1 MLDNQ
6 AIVKVAVPRRVWDS
20 YDYSVP
26 SDTTIPRIGARVSVP
41 LGRGRAVGIVI
52 GYSEESKYELKD
64 ILNVVD
70 ESPFLSED
78 LVELGSWMSEYYH
91 HPLGSVFETI
101 LPRQAI
107 NGMPAKAEPEQIWRL
122 SSSKDSQEIK
132 ANATRQRQ
140 AYEAIRDRG
149 EILESELKQFGITKS
164 TLKALE
170 EKQLIVKSD
179 VELVLE
185 VTPSPYT
192 LTDEQEQAVGAIKSS
207 LNRYESFLVDGIT
220 GSGKTEVYL
229 QVIEQVLRQGRQA
242 LLLVPEIALTP
253 QMTARFQERFSSMV
267 IVHSMISN
275 AKRFETWTKAA
286 LGDIPIVVG
295 TRSAIFTPFRDLGI
309 IVVDEEHDHSYKQI
323 ESLRY
328 SARDLA
334 IMRANKLDIPCVLG
348 SATPSLE
355 SVVNARRGR
364 YRYLRL
370 SRRPGAAKLP
380 SFHIQD
386 MRQREIK
393 GGICLPLLQR
403 IEHHLDQ
410 DGQVLVLINR
420 RGHSTK
426 YFCQHCGWMAE
437 CDDCDVALTW
447 HEAPA
452 RSLQCHVCGR
462 RYQPIS
468 TCPACG
474 EKGIAMLGVG
484 TQQVEE
490 ALAEAFPNVP
500 HYRID
505 RDSIRTNRQMTD
517 MFRKLQDSHEGLL
530 IGTQMLA
537 KGHHFP
543 NVTLVAVIA
552 ADMGFLSTDFRGPER
567 TAQLIVQVA
576 GRAGRAQKPGEVWI
590 QTYDPDNVDLQS
602 LVRDGYEGFTD
613 TELKI
618 RADSRFPP
626 FGQIAVIRAEG
637 TDENAAEEFCT
648 EVLDQLRPSD
658 VSVLGPVSAPIR
670 RVAKQYRFQGVVLA
684 QSRKQLHSALRLVER
699 MRPKSRK
706 TRWSID
712 VDPSDLT

>member
-1 MLDNQ
+1 MLDNST
-6 AIVKVAVPRRVWDS
+6 IVKVAVPRRVWDS

-26 SDTTIPRIGARVSVP
+26 NDIAIPAIGSRVSVP
-41 LGRGRAVGIVI
+41 LGHGRTVGIVI
-52 GYSEESKYELKD
+52 GYSESSKFQLKD

-70 ESPFLSED
+70 ERPFLSED

-101 LPRQAI
+101 LPRQAMNGARANTEPEHVWRI
-107 NGMPAKAEPEQIWRL
+107 NG
-122 SSSKDSQEIK
+122 SNDVGEIK
-132 ANATRQRQ
+132 SNATRQRL
-140 AYEAIRDRG
+140 AYETIQERG
-149 EILESELKQFGITKS
+149 ELKESELKQFDIAKA
-164 TLKALE
+164 TLGTLE
-170 EKQLIVKSD
+170 EKGLIAKSPVQLT
-179 VELVLE
+179 LE
-185 VTPSPYT
+185 VTPSSYT
-192 LTDEQEQAVGAIKSS
+192 LTDEQKEAVGAIKAS
-207 LNRYESFLVDGIT
+207 LDQYETFLVDGIT

-229 QVIEQVLRQGRQA
+229 QVIEEVIRQGRQV

-253 QMTARFQERFSSMV
+253 QMTTRFQERFSSMA
-267 IVHSMISN
+267 IVHSMVTN
-275 AKRFETWTKAA
+275 ARRFETWSKAA
-286 LGDIPIVVG
+286 VGDIPIVVG
-295 TRSAIFTPFRDLGI
+295 TRSAVFTPFRDLGL

-334 IMRANKLDIPCVLG
+334 IMRANKLGIPCVLG

-355 SVVNARRGR
+355 SIENARRGR
-364 YRYLRL
+364 YQYLRL
-370 SRRPGAAKLP
+370 SHRPGSARLP

-386 MRQREIK
+386 MRQRDIK
-393 GGICLPLLQR
+393 GGICEPLLQR
-403 IEHHLDQ
+403 IEHHLEN

-426 YFCQHCGWMAE
+426 YLCQHCGWMAE

-447 HEAPA
+447 HEVPH
-452 RSLQCHVCGR
+452 RNLQCHVCGKK
-462 RYQPIS
+462 YQPVA
-468 TCPACG
+468 TCPDCG
-474 EKGIAMLGVG
+474 KEGIATLGVG

-490 ALAEAFPNVP
+490 TLAAAFPNVP
-500 HYRID
+500 HHRID
-505 RDSIRTNRQMTD
+505 RDSIKTNRQMTD
-517 MFRKLQDSHEGLL
+517 MFKKLQDSHEGLL

-576 GRAGRAQKPGEVWI
+576 GRAGRAEKPGEVWI

-602 LVRDGYEGFTD
+602 LVREGYEGFTD
-613 TELKI
+613 AELRI
-618 RADSRFPP
+618 RRESRFPP

-637 TDENAAEEFCT
+637 TDEEAAEDFCI
-648 EVLDQLRPSD
+648 EVLDQLRQSD
-658 VSVLGPVSAPIR
+658 VTVLGPATAPIR

-684 QSRKQLHSALRLVER
+684 PNRKQLHAALRTIER
-699 MRPKSRK
+699 MRPKSSK

-712 VDPSDLT
+712 VDPSDLS